1 MKNNLVSPS
10 RDLRHVMPSEMMRD
24 QADDIEGVDGI
35 ELPAIPEKG
44 DVTGLLRNFQNNQNK
59 K

>member
-1 MKNNLVSPS
+1 MQVLDAKLTQFQV
-10 RDLRHVMPSEMMRD
+10 D